1 MKKEMIKDYLLIT
14 ISAFLMAL
22 AVNFFFAEHTL
33 APGGITGLSVVLS
46 TFLSMPV
53 ENISLGISMPL
64 LVMGLL
70 FLGKGF
76 GIKTLY
82 ITLMGPLFLKVIPQT
97 HITDNLLV
105 AGVIGGLLVG
115 TAIGIAIIRG
125 CSTGGTDLVAMLI
138 NKVIKFLKLPVIL
151 FMLDGFIIV
160 ASGII
165 SKNFMISI
173 YSLISETTPAVI
185 NSSASRREQ
194 TPALAKN
201 LFRRIGSFG
210 STNCSL
216 YSICFLMLYLAFG
229 S

>member
-173 YSLISETTPAVI
+173 YSLISLLLIIKTIGFVTTKFGKNTEEI
-185 NSSASRREQ
+185 NNINNAC
-194 TPALAKN
+194 AK
-201 LFRRIGSFG
+201 
-210 STNCSL
+210 
-216 YSICFLMLYLAFG
+216 
-229 S
+229 

>member
-82 ITLMGPLFLKVIPQT
+82 ITLMGSLFLKVIPQT

-173 YSLISETTPAVI
+173 YSLISLLLIIKTIGFVTTKFGKNTEEI
-185 NSSASRREQ
+185 NNINNACAQ
-194 TPALAKN
+194 
-201 LFRRIGSFG
+201 
-210 STNCSL
+210 
-216 YSICFLMLYLAFG
+216 
-229 S
+229 

>member
-1 MKKEMIKDYLLIT
+1 MIKDYLLIT

-46 TFLSMPV
+46 SFLSMPV

-173 YSLISETTPAVI
+173 YSLISLLLIIKTIGFVTTKFGKNTEEI
-185 NSSASRREQ
+185 NNINNACAQ
-194 TPALAKN
+194 
-201 LFRRIGSFG
+201 
-210 STNCSL
+210 
-216 YSICFLMLYLAFG
+216 
-229 S
+229 

>member
-173 YSLISETTPAVI
+173 YSLISLLLIIKTIGFVTTKFG
-185 NSSASRREQ
+185 
-194 TPALAKN
+194 KN
-201 LFRRIGSFG
+201 
-210 STNCSL
+210 
-216 YSICFLMLYLAFG
+216 
-229 S
+229 

>member
-173 YSLISETTPAVI
+173 YSLISLLLIIKTIGFVTTKFGKNTEEI
-185 NSSASRREQ
+185 N
-194 TPALAKN
+194 N
-201 LFRRIGSFG
+201 I
-210 STNCSL
+210 N
-216 YSICFLMLYLAFG
+216 
-229 S
+229 

>member
-173 YSLISETTPAVI
+173 YSLISLLLIIKTIGFVTTKFG
-185 NSSASRREQ
+185 
-194 TPALAKN
+194 KN
-201 LFRRIGSFG
+201 
-210 STNCSL
+210 TEE
-216 YSICFLMLYLAFG
+216 
-229 S
+229 

>member
-105 AGVIGGLLVG
+105 AGGIGGLLVG

-173 YSLISETTPAVI
+173 YSLISLLLIIKTIGFVTTKFGKNTEEI
-185 NSSASRREQ
+185 NNINNACAQ
-194 TPALAKN
+194 
-201 LFRRIGSFG
+201 
-210 STNCSL
+210 
-216 YSICFLMLYLAFG
+216 
-229 S
+229 

>member
-125 CSTGGTDLVAMLI
+125 CSTGGTDLVAILI
-138 NKVIKFLKLPVIL
+138 NMVIKFLKLPVIL

-173 YSLISETTPAVI
+173 YSLISLLLIIKTIGFVTTKFGKNTEEI
-185 NSSASRREQ
+185 NNINNACAQ
-194 TPALAKN
+194 
-201 LFRRIGSFG
+201 
-210 STNCSL
+210 
-216 YSICFLMLYLAFG
+216 
-229 S
+229 

>member
-173 YSLISETTPAVI
+173 YSLISLLLIIKTIGFVTTKFG
-185 NSSASRREQ
+185 
-194 TPALAKN
+194 KN
-201 LFRRIGSFG
+201 
-210 STNCSL
+210 TE
-216 YSICFLMLYLAFG
+216 
-229 S
+229 

>member
-173 YSLISETTPAVI
+173 YSLISLLLIIKTIGFVTTKFGKNTKEI
-185 NSSASRREQ
+185 NNVNSACAQ
-194 TPALAKN
+194 
-201 LFRRIGSFG
+201 
-210 STNCSL
+210 
-216 YSICFLMLYLAFG
+216 
-229 S
+229 

>member
-1 MKKEMIKDYLLIT
+1 MKKEMVKDYLLIT
-14 ISAFLMAL
+14 ISALLMAL

-46 TFLSMPV
+46 TFLSIPV

-64 LVMGLL
+64 LVMGVL

-105 AGVIGGLLVG
+105 AGIIGGLLVG

-138 NKVIKFLKLPVIL
+138 NRIIKFLKLPVIL
-151 FMLDGFIIV
+151 FILDGFIIV

-173 YSLISETTPAVI
+173 YSLISLILIIKTIGFVTTKFSKNTEETNNM
-185 NSSASRREQ
+185 NSACTQ
-194 TPALAKN
+194 
-201 LFRRIGSFG
+201 
-210 STNCSL
+210 
-216 YSICFLMLYLAFG
+216 
-229 S
+229 

>member
-173 YSLISETTPAVI
+173 YSLISLLLIIKTIGFVTTKFGKNTEEI
-185 NSSASRREQ
+185 NNINNACAQ
-194 TPALAKN
+194 
-201 LFRRIGSFG
+201 
-210 STNCSL
+210 
-216 YSICFLMLYLAFG
+216 
-229 S
+229 

>member
-82 ITLMGPLFLKVIPQT
+82 ITLMDPLFLKVIPQT

-173 YSLISETTPAVI
+173 YSLISLLLIIKTIGFVTTKFGKNTEEI
-185 NSSASRREQ
+185 NNINNACAQ
-194 TPALAKN
+194 
-201 LFRRIGSFG
+201 
-210 STNCSL
+210 
-216 YSICFLMLYLAFG
+216 
-229 S
+229 

>member
-160 ASGII
+160 TSGII

-173 YSLISETTPAVI
+173 YSLISLLLIIKTIGFVTTKFGKNTEEI
-185 NSSASRREQ
+185 NNINNACAQ
-194 TPALAKN
+194 
-201 LFRRIGSFG
+201 
-210 STNCSL
+210 
-216 YSICFLMLYLAFG
+216 
-229 S
+229 

>member
-46 TFLSMPV
+46 SFLSMPV

-173 YSLISETTPAVI
+173 YSLISLLLIIKTIGFVTTKFGKNTEEI
-185 NSSASRREQ
+185 NNINNACAQ
-194 TPALAKN
+194 
-201 LFRRIGSFG
+201 
-210 STNCSL
+210 
-216 YSICFLMLYLAFG
+216 
-229 S
+229 

>member
-14 ISAFLMAL
+14 VSAFLMAL

-82 ITLMGPLFLKVIPQT
+82 ITLMGPFFLKVIPQT

-173 YSLISETTPAVI
+173 YSLISLLLIIKTIGFVTTKFGKNTEEINNI
-185 NSSASRREQ
+185 NSTCTQ
-194 TPALAKN
+194 
-201 LFRRIGSFG
+201 
-210 STNCSL
+210 
-216 YSICFLMLYLAFG
+216 
-229 S
+229 

>member
-173 YSLISETTPAVI
+173 YSLISLLLIIKTIGFVTTKFGKNTEEVNNI
-185 NSSASRREQ
+185 NSTCTQ
-194 TPALAKN
+194 
-201 LFRRIGSFG
+201 
-210 STNCSL
+210 
-216 YSICFLMLYLAFG
+216 
-229 S
+229 

>member
-173 YSLISETTPAVI
+173 YSLISLLLIIKTIGFVTT
-185 NSSASRREQ
+185 
-194 TPALAKN
+194 K
-201 LFRRIGSFG
+201 
-210 STNCSL
+210 
-216 YSICFLMLYLAFG
+216 
-229 S
+229 

>member
-173 YSLISETTPAVI
+173 YSLISLLLIIKTIGFVTTKFG
-185 NSSASRREQ
+185 
-194 TPALAKN
+194 KN
-201 LFRRIGSFG
+201 TEEIRK
-210 STNCSL
+210 N
-216 YSICFLMLYLAFG
+216 MQ
-229 S
+229 

>member
-173 YSLISETTPAVI
+173 YSLISLLLIIKTIGFVTT
-185 NSSASRREQ
+185 
-194 TPALAKN
+194 K
-201 LFRRIGSFG
+201 FG
-210 STNCSL
+210 
-216 YSICFLMLYLAFG
+216 
-229 S
+229 

>member
-173 YSLISETTPAVI
+173 YSLISLLLIIKTIFLLSSFFE
-185 NSSASRREQ
+185 NSVA
-194 TPALAKN
+194 N
-201 LFRRIGSFG
+201 
-210 STNCSL
+210 
-216 YSICFLMLYLAFG
+216 AFK
-229 S
+229 SP

>member
-125 CSTGGTDLVAMLI
+125 CSTGGTDLVARLI

-173 YSLISETTPAVI
+173 YSLISLLLIIKTIGFVTTKFGKNTEEI
-185 NSSASRREQ
+185 NNINNACAQ
-194 TPALAKN
+194 
-201 LFRRIGSFG
+201 
-210 STNCSL
+210 
-216 YSICFLMLYLAFG
+216 
-229 S
+229 

>member
-46 TFLSMPV
+46 TFLSIPV

-138 NKVIKFLKLPVIL
+138 NRIIKFLKLPVIL

-173 YSLISETTPAVI
+173 YSLISLLLIIKTIGFVTTKF
-185 NSSASRREQ
+185 
-194 TPALAKN
+194 AKN
-201 LFRRIGSFG
+201 TEE
-210 STNCSL
+210 TNNMNSACTQ
-216 YSICFLMLYLAFG
+216 
-229 S
+229 

>member
-1 MKKEMIKDYLLIT
+1 MKKEWIKDYLLIT

-173 YSLISETTPAVI
+173 YSLISLLLIIKTIGFVTTKFGKNTEEI
-185 NSSASRREQ
+185 NNINNACAQ
-194 TPALAKN
+194 
-201 LFRRIGSFG
+201 
-210 STNCSL
+210 
-216 YSICFLMLYLAFG
+216 
-229 S
+229 

>member
-64 LVMGLL
+64 FVMGLL

-173 YSLISETTPAVI
+173 YSLISLLLIIKTIGFVTTKFGKNTEEI
-185 NSSASRREQ
+185 NNINNACAQ
-194 TPALAKN
+194 
-201 LFRRIGSFG
+201 
-210 STNCSL
+210 
-216 YSICFLMLYLAFG
+216 
-229 S
+229 

>member
-173 YSLISETTPAVI
+173 YSLISLLLIIKTIGFVTTKFGKNTEEI
-185 NSSASRREQ
+185 N
-194 TPALAKN
+194 
-201 LFRRIGSFG
+201 
-210 STNCSL
+210 
-216 YSICFLMLYLAFG
+216 
-229 S
+229 

>member
-173 YSLISETTPAVI
+173 YSLISLLLIIKTIGFVTTKFGKNTEEI
-185 NSSASRREQ
+185 NNINNA
-194 TPALAKN
+194 
-201 LFRRIGSFG
+201 
-210 STNCSL
+210 
-216 YSICFLMLYLAFG
+216 
-229 S
+229 

>member
-105 AGVIGGLLVG
+105 AGVIGGF
-115 TAIGIAIIRG
+115 IGRN
-125 CSTGGTDLVAMLI
+125 CYRDSN
-138 NKVIKFLKLPVIL
+138 NKGL
-151 FMLDGFIIV
+151 
-160 ASGII
+160 
-165 SKNFMISI
+165 
-173 YSLISETTPAVI
+173 
-185 NSSASRREQ
+185 
-194 TPALAKN
+194 
-201 LFRRIGSFG
+201 
-210 STNCSL
+210 
-216 YSICFLMLYLAFG
+216 
-229 S
+229 

>member
-33 APGGITGLSVVLS
+33 ALGGITGLSVVLS

-173 YSLISETTPAVI
+173 YSLISLLLIIKTIGFVTTKFGKNTEEI
-185 NSSASRREQ
+185 NNINNACAQ
-194 TPALAKN
+194 
-201 LFRRIGSFG
+201 
-210 STNCSL
+210 
-216 YSICFLMLYLAFG
+216 
-229 S
+229 

>member
-173 YSLISETTPAVI
+173 YSLISLLLIIKTIGFVTTKFGKNTEEI
-185 NSSASRREQ
+185 NNINNAC
-194 TPALAKN
+194 A
-201 LFRRIGSFG
+201 
-210 STNCSL
+210 
-216 YSICFLMLYLAFG
+216 
-229 S
+229 

>member
-173 YSLISETTPAVI
+173 YSLISLLLIIKTIGFVTTKFG
-185 NSSASRREQ
+185 
-194 TPALAKN
+194 KN
-201 LFRRIGSFG
+201 TEEI
-210 STNCSL
+210 
-216 YSICFLMLYLAFG
+216 
-229 S
+229 

>member
-173 YSLISETTPAVI
+173 YSLISLLLIIKTIGFVTTKFGKNTEEI
-185 NSSASRREQ
+185 N
-194 TPALAKN
+194 N
-201 LFRRIGSFG
+201 I
-210 STNCSL
+210 TNAC
-216 YSICFLMLYLAFG
+216 AQ
-229 S
+229 

>member
-22 AVNFFFAEHTL
+22 AVNFFFAEYTL

-173 YSLISETTPAVI
+173 YSLISLLLIIKTIGFVTTKFGKNTEEI
-185 NSSASRREQ
+185 NNINNACAQ
-194 TPALAKN
+194 
-201 LFRRIGSFG
+201 
-210 STNCSL
+210 
-216 YSICFLMLYLAFG
+216 
-229 S
+229 

>member
-53 ENISLGISMPL
+53 ENISLGISTPL

-173 YSLISETTPAVI
+173 YSLISLLLIIKTIGFVTTKFGKNTEEI
-185 NSSASRREQ
+185 NNINNACAQ
-194 TPALAKN
+194 
-201 LFRRIGSFG
+201 
-210 STNCSL
+210 
-216 YSICFLMLYLAFG
+216 
-229 S
+229 

>member
-173 YSLISETTPAVI
+173 YSLISLLLIIKTIGFVTT
-185 NSSASRREQ
+185 
-194 TPALAKN
+194 K
-201 LFRRIGSFG
+201 FG
-210 STNCSL
+210 K
-216 YSICFLMLYLAFG
+216 
-229 S
+229 

>member
-173 YSLISETTPAVI
+173 YSLISLLLIIKTKRVLSCKYFY
-185 NSSASRREQ
+185 NSYS
-194 TPALAKN
+194 N
-201 LFRRIGSFG
+201 NYFR
-210 STNCSL
+210 
-216 YSICFLMLYLAFG
+216 
-229 S
+229 

>member
-173 YSLISETTPAVI
+173 YSLISLLLIIKTIGFVTT
-185 NSSASRREQ
+185 
-194 TPALAKN
+194 K
-201 LFRRIGSFG
+201 FG
-210 STNCSL
+210 KT
-216 YSICFLMLYLAFG
+216 
-229 S
+229 

>member
-82 ITLMGPLFLKVIPQT
+82 INLMGPLFLKVIPQT

-173 YSLISETTPAVI
+173 YSLISLLLIIKTIGFVTTKFGKNTEEI
-185 NSSASRREQ
+185 NNVNSACAQ
-194 TPALAKN
+194 
-201 LFRRIGSFG
+201 
-210 STNCSL
+210 
-216 YSICFLMLYLAFG
+216 
-229 S
+229 

>member
-82 ITLMGPLFLKVIPQT
+82 ITLMDSLFLKVIPQT

-173 YSLISETTPAVI
+173 YSLISLLLIIKTIGFVTTKFGKNTEEI
-185 NSSASRREQ
+185 NNVNSACAQ
-194 TPALAKN
+194 
-201 LFRRIGSFG
+201 
-210 STNCSL
+210 
-216 YSICFLMLYLAFG
+216 
-229 S
+229 